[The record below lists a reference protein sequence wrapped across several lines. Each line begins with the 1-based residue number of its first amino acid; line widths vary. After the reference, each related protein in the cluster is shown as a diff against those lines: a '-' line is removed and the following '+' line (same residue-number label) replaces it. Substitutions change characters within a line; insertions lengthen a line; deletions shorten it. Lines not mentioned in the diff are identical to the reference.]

1 LRRDKTKNFLKII
14 LDFGIKFIILF
25 HMDATIIFSTN
36 STFGFACVALEL
48 TSTAPYM
55 LDSTGLAIW
64 ADSEDITSIAS
75 ILDESGVEAEDFT
88 VVKKT
93 ADEYEIFRAALDAEA
108 ERMANTLVPVATV
121 EFSEEQE

>member
-55 LDSTGLAIW
+55 LDSAGLAIW
-64 ADSEDITSIAS
+64 TDSEDITSIAA